1 MKKYKY
7 LALAAAVVLSIGG
20 VIGGSLAW
28 LSDDSEPVTNR
39 FKPAKVDIILSE
51 TDNGL
56 DKDGNVNTNDYKMI
70 PGWVLD
76 KDPMVTVK
84 NDSEDCWLFVK
95 ITESTAPDLDSYIAY
110 KIAGLGTT
118 ESNDCWVEIDDG
130 DNKEESVVI
139 ARKVY
144 ATADT
149 KTFNILGVGSYIF
162 KNDTPEDESD
172 DVTVSWKANQVG
184 VKPEVTE
191 TMMEAITGE
200 GKAQPTLTFDA
211 YAVQLYKTNNVEF
224 TALEAW
230 NNNRRSRTT
239 L

>member
-118 ESNDCWVEIDDG
+118 ESNDCWVEIDD
-130 DNKEESVVI
+130 
-139 ARKVY
+139 
-144 ATADT
+144 
-149 KTFNILGVGSYIF
+149 
-162 KNDTPEDESD
+162 
-172 DVTVSWKANQVG
+172 
-184 VKPEVTE
+184 
-191 TMMEAITGE
+191 
-200 GKAQPTLTFDA
+200 
-211 YAVQLYKTNNVEF
+211 
-224 TALEAW
+224 
-230 NNNRRSRTT
+230 
-239 L
+239 